1 MRFNAASVGTKTVNL
16 AGGRAYKMDARE
28 ALTTLV
34 LTSFLKDQFYR
45 TASDT
50 LTELAGLLKEVP
62 AAYAM
67 KLAVFARK
75 EYGMRSITH
84 VMAGLGLT
92 LWRGNPMLKNFL
104 MQVIHRPDDMLEILA
119 VYNQGRAKFYIPNAL
134 KKVMR
139 KKLEGMSEYTLAK
152 YRGEGKEIK
161 MVDLVNLVHPKNSDA
176 IKKLVKGE
184 LVSTDTWEAR
194 LTQAGQKA
202 KEDGEDLGALKSDA
216 WLGLLKEGKLGYF
229 ALLRNCR
236 NIIQGCPEGVPML
249 CEQLVNEEAIK
260 KSLVLPFR
268 YYTACKALIDSTSPA
283 VKPVI
288 RALETAMDIA
298 CKNVPKLKGKTLVCM
313 DESGSMKQADV
324 DVFASVFTGI
334 LHNLGDTDIIT
345 FAERARLRTFFPSD
359 GVMRVTNTLLAD
371 FNAGG
376 TNFNSA
382 FSVVKD
388 RGYSRIIFLS
398 DMQGW
403 MERTAPLQ
411 ELRMWCAA
419 GNRPWIHSIDLA
431 GYGTTKF
438 PADRICLLAGM
449 SEKVLEMIPLLE
461 EDRGALIKKIEGL
474 NITGEEK

>member
-1 MRFNAASVGTKTVNL
+1 MRFNAASPGTKTTNV
-16 AGGRAYKMDARE
+16 AGGAAYTLDARQ

-50 LTELAGLLKEVP
+50 LTEIAALLKQVP
-62 AAYAM
+62 AEYAM

-84 VMAGLGLT
+84 VVAGMGLT
-92 LWRGNPMLKNFL
+92 LWRGNPLLKKFL
-104 MQVIHRPDDMLEILA
+104 KAVIYRPDDMLEILA
-119 VYNQGRAKFYIPNAL
+119 FYNQGRTKFYIPNSL

-139 KKLEGMSEYTLAK
+139 EKLADMNEYTLAK

-161 MVDLVNLVHPKNSDA
+161 MVDLVNLVHPKNSAA

-184 LVSTDTWEAR
+184 LVSTDTWESR

-216 WLGLLKEGKLGYF
+216 WLGLLKEKKLGYF

-236 NIIQGCPEGVPML
+236 NIIQGCPEGIPML
-249 CEQLVNEEAIK
+249 CEQLVDEAAIK

-268 YYTACKALIDSTSPA
+268 YYTACKAIMESKESA
-283 VKPVI
+283 VKPVLAAI
-288 RALETAMDIA
+288 EKAMDIA
-298 CKNVPKLKGKTLVCM
+298 CGNIPKLSGKTLVCM
-313 DESGSMKQADV
+313 DESGSMKSASV

-345 FAERARLRTFFPSD
+345 FAERSRLRTFFPSD
-359 GVMRVTNTLLAD
+359 GVMRVTNTLLSD

-376 TNFNSA
+376 TNFNSV
-382 FSVVKD
+382 FSVLRD
-388 RGYSRIIFLS
+388 SGYSRIIFLS

-411 ELRMWCAA
+411 ELRMWCKP
-419 GNRPWIHSIDLA
+419 GNTPWIHSIDLA

-461 EDRGALIKKIEGL
+461 EDRSALVKKIDGAML
-474 NITGEEK
+474 